1 MATLTDRPRQKSPAQ
16 PKPVKPRRRPQR
28 PRRVTGP
35 RRPPERNRQRDRIL
49 ACLLLFGPAVAAIL
63 GALIAVAVVVA
74 LAVGGSSV
82 EPPATGAAELVPGN
96 ALLYAHVS
104 TDPTRPA
111 VRQALALARRLPISP
126 LLFAAV
132 TTRLDAMLGGS
143 GGAGVSY
150 GADVRSWLGNEAAL
164 AVLDTSGSSAGSLLV
179 LDVRAPAA
187 ARRFVASV
195 GAHPDGAYRGVPLLA
210 GSSGAVIAFIRHYL
224 VLGQAGSVE
233 AAIDVA
239 RGRTQA
245 LASSRGY
252 QRAAGTEPA
261 GRVLDVYA
269 SADGVRRALVPHS
282 GLLGELGSLLDQPRL
297 DAVSISISAAAGR
310 LGIAVHSSLV
320 PAPAKARVSRSVQ
333 FTPTLAGVLPVGSQL
348 LLDARGLHS
357 SVPRLLGIGAR
368 LGVGDRLGAVL
379 SRLGSALAAQGVDP
393 AQFLRLFSGETAIAV
408 VPGVSGSGPVPVVI
422 TRTADEGE
430 ARAVLAGLQGPLT
443 QVFAPP
449 SNQPGLVPEVNDTT
463 VAGVAVHE
471 LSLAPGF
478 RLDYA
483 VARGLVVLST
493 GPAGISGVY
502 AHTRPLSSTRGFHSA
517 VGGHPAEVTSLVF
530 FDLSQLLRLGEQTGL
545 IDSTRQASLWPAV
558 EKIRDVGLESW
569 RGANETTTEL
579 QLQIP

>member
-1 MATLTDRPRQKSPAQ
+1 MATLTDRPQQKSPAQ
-16 PKPVKPRRRPQR
+16 PKPVKPRRPRKRP
-28 PRRVTGP
+28 PRVTGP
-35 RRPPERNRQRDRIL
+35 RRPPERNRQRDRIR
-49 ACLLLFGPAVAAIL
+49 ACLLLFGPAVATIL
-63 GALIAVAVVVA
+63 GALTGVAVVVA
-74 LAVGGSSV
+74 VAMGGSSV
-82 EPPATGAAELVPGN
+82 EPPATGAAELVPGS
-96 ALLYAHVS
+96 ALLYVHIS
-104 TDPTRPA
+104 TDPARPA
-111 VRQALALARRLPISP
+111 VRQALALARRLPVSP

-150 GADVRSWLGNEAAL
+150 GGDVRPWLGNEAAL
-164 AVLDTSGSSAGSLLV
+164 AVLATSGSSAGSLLV
-179 LDVRAPAA
+179 LDVRAAAA

-195 GAHPDGAYRGVPLLA
+195 GARPDGAYQGVPLLA

-224 VLGQAGSVE
+224 VLGQAASVE

-239 RGRTQA
+239 RGRTQS

-252 QRAAGTEPA
+252 QRAAGAEPA

-297 DAVSISISAAAGR
+297 AAASISISATAGH
-310 LGIAVHSSLV
+310 LGIDVHSSLV
-320 PAPAKARVSRSVQ
+320 PNPAKARISRSVQ
-333 FTPTLAGVLPVGSQL
+333 FAPTLAGVLPVGSQL
-348 LLDARGLHS
+348 LLDARGLHA

-368 LGVGDRLGAVL
+368 LGIGDRLGAVL

-408 VPGVSGSGPVPVVI
+408 VPGATGSGPLPVLI
-422 TRTADEGE
+422 TRTADAGE
-430 ARAVLAGLQGPLT
+430 ARSVLAGLEGPLT

-449 SNQPGLVPEVNDTT
+449 SNQPGLVPEVSDTT
-463 VAGVAVHE
+463 AAGVAVHE

-493 GPAGISGVY
+493 GPSGISAVY
-502 AHTRPLSSTRGFHSA
+502 GHARTLSSTRGFQSA
-517 VGGHPAEVTSLVF
+517 LGGHPSEVTSLVF
-530 FDLSQLLRLGEQTGL
+530 FDLSQLLRLGERAGL

-558 EKIRDVGLESW
+558 EKIRAIGLESW
-569 RGANETTTEL
+569 RGANDTTTKV
-579 QLQIP
+579 QLQTP